1 MKACIYREQTMCL
14 HPNYGSGEF
23 LFQPVLIT
31 NMKLEYE
38 PVESLLPQT

>member
-1 MKACIYREQTMCL
+1 MCL